1 MIKIK
6 NPHTLLYL
14 SKPILW
20 DLTVRTN
27 VYMRMFA
34 CSGKKKPKNI
44 NNLKVYHPETDENM
58 RNIVQLL
65 KIMRKI
71 SE

>member
-6 NPHTLLYL
+6 NPHTLFYL
-14 SKPILW
+14 SEPILW

-34 CSGKKKPKNI
+34 CSGKNKKTI
-44 NNLKVYHPETDENM
+44 NNLKVYHHETDENM